1 MRTVES
7 SSRRPVTF
15 SLEHRPIR
23 DGSMSRE
30 RGARPFAGIAEGSG
44 VRPDQHKESAVA
56 DRIQSIPSVV
66 IGAACSPLAAFA
78 HAQEASGN
86 ALSIGTFAG
95 GAAYHRLWPD

>member
-1 MRTVES
+1 M
-7 SSRRPVTF
+7 
-15 SLEHRPIR
+15 
-23 DGSMSRE
+23 
-30 RGARPFAGIAEGSG
+30 
-44 VRPDQHKESAVA
+44 A

-95 GAAYHRLWPD
+95 GLLITAYGLTEDRARAIGDDDPAVRSAVIEAIVRPWLTTIDVDHEVGPAPTTSG